1 MLKKYKNGFYQFTLI
16 GLLFPSSKTGDTNK
30 MSVTCCELNKAIIA
44 LISGKITNTLRV
56 INLDKINNWGKKGK
70 SVW

>member
-1 MLKKYKNGFYQFTLI
+1 
-16 GLLFPSSKTGDTNK
+16 

-70 SVW
+70 